1 MKSQA
6 LTALVAGLFTLQL
19 GIAPAHAFLG
29 FKLGSDSENN
39 NSNPVSGSAGTEGA
53 QGGSPKL
60 EKCDRP
66 LGTLAVAEPQD
77 FVTQALMSYGLPS
90 PTGLIRMM
98 IQQSNCFMVVE
109 RGVAMQNLMQER
121 RLAESGQ
128 LRSNSNMGKGQ
139 MVTADYVLTPN
150 VVFSEKNT
158 GGIGSAL
165 GGFGLLGSAAGLV
178 AAGLKFKEAQTS
190 MLLVDTRSSLQV
202 AAAQGSAKKT
212 DWSLGGLLLG
222 VGGGGALGAYENTPE
237 GKVVAASFLDNWNN
251 IVRSVRNNPSL
262 VRTDETLKTA
272 AAKVAKAGDG
282 MESGDVLQV
291 KIKGVKLYSEASKKA
306 KVLATLDRGDELI
319 YTGQEKAGFIFV
331 QSGEG
336 EGWVEKILVR
346 KP

>member
-1 MKSQA
+1 MNRRA
-6 LTALVAGLFTLQL
+6 HTALLAGLFTLQL
-19 GIAPAHAFLG
+19 GIAPARAFLG

-39 NSNPVSGSAGTEGA
+39 NDNPVSGSAGTEGA
-53 QGGSPKL
+53 QGESPKL

-77 FVTQALMSYGLPS
+77 FVAQSLMRYGLPS

-121 RLAESGQ
+121 RLAEGGQ

-158 GGIGSAL
+158 GGIGGAL
-165 GGFGLLGSAAGLV
+165 GGLGLFGAAAGLV

-190 MLLVDTRSSLQV
+190 MLLADTRSSLQV

-212 DWSLGGLLLG
+212 DWSLGGLLI
-222 VGGGGALGAYENTPE
+222 GGGAGGALGAYENTPE

-282 MESGDVLQV
+282 MEAGDVLLA
-291 KIKGVKLYSEASKKA
+291 KIKGVKLYGDASKKA
-306 KVLATLDRGDELI
+306 RVIATLARDDELI
-319 YTGQEKAGFIFV
+319 YTGQDKDGFISV

-336 EGWVEKILVR
+336 EGWVEKVLVR